1 MDNKTASYKDK
12 FMTDINVTCIG
23 GGHGLGHLLEII
35 NGFDSVNLS
44 GIVSTTD
51 NGGSTGRLRDSCDT
65 ISWGDIRYCLS
76 KLTKESSTKSSLTK
90 SLLFEYRFDKLG
102 DLSGHSLGNLMFCAV
117 DSLCIRPTETV
128 QVMREY
134 LGIKANIL
142 PMSDAVTQ
150 LMSHCDEKCYVGEVE
165 VDEHANQGI
174 NKLVLTPKVKP
185 SEEVLDTL
193 KNADVLFLGPGSFY
207 TSTLPSLLMDAVID
221 VINRNTKLKVYFIT
235 NVEDEFT
242 HKFNKE
248 HDEIHYQL
256 EFMKTLGL
264 TKSVHSLIPRHRISQ
279 CIESCSPYTI
289 ADLPADTNGRHQ
301 QPFYSEQLLGLIQQQ
316 TR

>member
-1 MDNKTASYKDK
+1 
-12 FMTDINVTCIG
+12 MTDINVTCIG

-35 NGFDSVNLS
+35 NDFDFVNLA

-51 NGGSTGRLRDSCDT
+51 NGGSTGRLRESCDT

-76 KLTKESSTKSSLTK
+76 KLTKAASTNESSTK
-90 SLLFEYRFDKLG
+90 SLLFEYRFDNLG

-134 LGIKANIL
+134 LGIKAKVF
-142 PMSDAVTQ
+142 PMSDAVTH
-150 LMSHCDEKCYVGEVE
+150 LVSHCAEHCYFGEVE
-165 VDEHANQGI
+165 VDEHASQGI

-193 KNADVLFLGPGSFY
+193 RNTDILFLGPGSFY

-221 VINRNTKLKVYFIT
+221 VINHNTELKVYFIT
-235 NVEDEFT
+235 NVEDEFSSELNSES
-242 HKFNKE
+242 NKQ

-256 EFMKTLGL
+256 EFIKELGL
-264 TKSVHSLIPRHRISQ
+264 TKTVHSLIPRHRVPASLEL
-279 CIESCSPYTI
+279 CRPYTI
-289 ADLPADTNGRHQ
+289 AELPADTSGRHQ
-301 QPFYSEQLLGLIQQQ
+301 QQFYREQLLELIQ
-316 TR
+316 R